1 MTSMTVEF
9 VDANVPEYAH
19 NRRHPVARDL
29 LTRLTEAQVAG
40 ATVLWTED
48 LGCCGHL
55 VAPSMTIKG
64 RDENEKFIGTANG
77 YQAAV

>member
-48 LGCCGHL
+48 LNHGQKFGS
-55 VAPSMTIKG
+55 VTIQNPFH
-64 RDENEKFIGTANG
+64 D
-77 YQAAV
+77 